1 LKVMMIICFFLF
13 GITLGSFFNVVGLRV
28 PKKIPFTNDRSHCSS
43 CHKQLSW
50 YELIPVFSFILQR
63 GKCRNCQQ
71 KISLIY
77 PMIESLTGLL
87 FVLSYLMIGIEW
99 ELITALLLISMLM
112 IIFVSDMTYMLIP
125 NKVLLFFLPLFII
138 IRAIQPLEPWWSSI
152 TGGVVAFVL
161 IALIILV
168 SRGGM
173 GAGDMK
179 LFGLLGI
186 ILGLGKVLL
195 TFFLASL
202 FGAIFGIILLL
213 CKIIERKQPIPF
225 GPYIIVATI
234 ISYFFGDLMMEWY
247 FMFIYF

>member
-1 LKVMMIICFFLF
+1 
-13 GITLGSFFNVVGLRV
+13 
-28 PKKIPFTNDRSHCSS
+28 
-43 CHKQLSW
+43 
-50 YELIPVFSFILQR
+50 
-63 GKCRNCQQ
+63 
-71 KISLIY
+71 
-77 PMIESLTGLL
+77 MIELLTGLL
-87 FVLSYLMIGIEW
+87 FVLSYLMIGIEC
-99 ELITALLLISMLM
+99 ELITALLLIFMLM

-161 IALIILV
+161 IALIISV

-179 LFGLLGI
+179 LFGLLGF

-202 FGAIFGIILLL
+202 FGAIFGITLLL
-213 CKIIERKQPIPF
+213 CKIIDRKKPIPF

-234 ISYFFGDLMMEWY
+234 ISYFFGDVMMEWY